1 MILGG
6 ISTIT
11 TLTNS
16 LGLGSVDPQKEAE
29 RIATIDTLKRDA
41 IQAGTKDSRPYIRLA
56 CWAGASPTSREYAL
70 AVQYGMVQPGEACRV
85 GSDSALAYA
94 KLAKASVDAALAVG
108 GVVNP
113 IINDVVVEHYA
124 QQARSA
130 LPWILIALGVVA
142 VVWYTQKG
150 R

>member
-11 TLTNS
+11 SLTNS

-41 IQAGTKDSRPYIRLA
+41 IQAGTKDSRAYIRLA
-56 CWAGASPTSREYAL
+56 CLAGASPTSREYGL
-70 AVQYGMVQPGEACRV
+70 AVQYGMVEPGQACRI

-124 QQARSA
+124 QQARMA
-130 LPWILIALGVVA
+130 IPWVLIALGIVA
-142 VVWYTQKG
+142 VLWYTQKG